1 MLSIIPLSWGF
12 SSPICS
18 DVQLS
23 YQNSNCCNNPSA
35 TASCFVQATEL
46 ESTVQYMDAK
56 LKAMEVPSKIY
67 KMIDLSMTYLANKN
81 DRSHPDS
88 VYYTIDI
95 KDETAYLAEAYKLVR
110 DLSAPDIEYHVYMNG
125 QAGKE
130 LSGISY
136 DFRTLLSS
144 SFTGTEISLLT
155 TMAFSS
161 SGVQATWPALVRV
174 YYWYAWFWV
183 VANGRDVFHH
193 KTGGS
198 YIISDD
204 IIGRGEVIVETD
216 IVASHMSSSIGF
228 PVWGVAAPSNA
239 SEIATG
245 DGRLT
250 LSLSQSSEGW
260 KLKKVVLYLV
270 QFKDTL

>member
-1 MLSIIPLSWGF
+1 MLLAVRAVSGVRGAAGPDPRGRGLPVAAHHADGELEDEVPGRVPLSWGF

-110 DLSAPDIEYHVYMNG
+110 DLSAPDIEYHLYMNG

-183 VANGRDVFHH
+183 VANGRVDGF
-193 KTGGS
+193 
-198 YIISDD
+198 
-204 IIGRGEVIVETD
+204 
-216 IVASHMSSSIGF
+216 ASHAFRDGS
-228 PVWGVAAPSNA
+228 VWFSN
-239 SEIATG
+239 
-245 DGRLT
+245 RRFCLHHRC
-250 LSLSQSSEGW
+250 
-260 KLKKVVLYLV
+260 
-270 QFKDTL
+270 